1 MLVVLVVGGLNTVV
15 SLFYYLRVL
24 KVMTFEP
31 PAAGRT
37 AEPLSLVSVSGAL
50 VTGLVVPVVALGI
63 FWSGLYACARLA
75 GRIVS

>member
-1 MLVVLVVGGLNTVV
+1 
-15 SLFYYLRVL
+15 VL
-24 KVMTFEP
+24 KVMTFDP
-31 PAAGRT
+31 PSDERVS
-37 AEPLSLVSVSGAL
+37 EPLSLVSLSGAL